1 MRNLIFALLLLF
13 FSGAYAADCV
23 TTECACMLVTYHDPA
38 APVGQDIVTDKFSW
52 QEAPEM
58 LNRRLGKWNALTIQL
73 STLDT
78 GIQTCCIVIDNQ
90 GTSQPF
96 SGIVLNYFGSSGP
109 DRREIHILLYWQIA
123 EEALP
128 IELLEADWQVI
139 TDGDMTNPV
148 ASPPLLA
155 VDGGQI
161 RSLLNGSDSR
171 TIPLSEDQALIDEA
185 VLLRSANRLDL
196 LNGC

>member
-1 MRNLIFALLLLF
+1 MRNLLFATILLF
-13 FSGAYAADCV
+13 YSGVYAADCS

-38 APVGQDIVTDKFSW
+38 APAGQDIVTDKFSW
-52 QEAPEM
+52 QEAPDM
-58 LNRRLGKWNALTIQL
+58 LNRRLGKWNVLTIQI

-78 GIQTCCIVIDNQ
+78 GIQTCCIAIDNH
-90 GTSQPF
+90 GSSAPF
-96 SGIVLNYFGSSGP
+96 AGIVLNYFGQSGP
-109 DRREIHILLYWQIA
+109 DRREIHVLLYWQIA

-128 IELLEADWQVI
+128 IELLEAEWQVI
-139 TDGDMTNPV
+139 TNGDMTNPV
-148 ASPPLLA
+148 TSPPLLA
-155 VDGGQI
+155 VEGAQI

-171 TIPLSEDQALIDEA
+171 TIPLSEDQTLIDEA